1 MTLHVGILLA
11 LLCALGTNLGYLL
24 RHRGA
29 RAAPEV
35 RWRHP
40 VRSASALFASKW
52 FSIGMLVA
60 LGAWILHVGALALA
74 PLSIVQATLAGGLVF
89 LAVLADRVFGLRVGR
104 RQWTGVAL
112 TAVGLTLLAVTLP
125 GQDGAHTTYSLAGM
139 IAFESGLL
147 AVGTLLVLSP
157 RLGTPDHHH
166 GLLLGVAAGIMIGV
180 SHVAI
185 KALIGAVGEGGL
197 LGLVSPWLGAAAIAW
212 VVAFYASAH
221 GFQRGDAVPVIALTT
236 VAANVSTI
244 SGGLIVFGDPLPADA
259 LGIVVQFLAFALV
272 IVAATLTPSPSRVTK
287 ARA

>member
-1 MTLHVGILLA
+1 
-11 LLCALGTNLGYLL
+11 
-24 RHRGA
+24 
-29 RAAPEV
+29 
-35 RWRHP
+35 
-40 VRSASALFASKW
+40 
-52 FSIGMLVA
+52 
-60 LGAWILHVGALALA
+60 
-74 PLSIVQATLAGGLVF
+74 
-89 LAVLADRVFGLRVGR
+89 
-104 RQWTGVAL
+104 
-112 TAVGLTLLAVTLP
+112 
-125 GQDGAHTTYSLAGM
+125 
-139 IAFESGLL
+139 
-147 AVGTLLVLSP
+147 
-157 RLGTPDHHH
+157 
-166 GLLLGVAAGIMIGV
+166 MIGV